1 MYGNCYTITGKP
13 LEPSLMRL
21 DELELRISFQ
31 NKNAVL
37 GPLLLRRIWVSDTL
51 NPAHK
56 RNGFSRESRRQY
68 SNGFLFC
75 FLGSCSLEAEGASL
89 GAEDCTDQPSMYLK
103 TVFACISK
111 EVIKPIFWTVP
122 TTTTTTPTTTTTTTS
137 KPKSPPGDV
146 DPGVQSF
153 DREYIIAQSLD
164 TGKNIFPKVQVA
176 SIQRDVRK
184 ITMILFRC
192 LLLFSWCG
200 LVNNNHLNWTIS
212 LAVEEFWPFR
222 W

>member
-1 MYGNCYTITGKP
+1 MYCNCYTITGKP

-31 NKNAVL
+31 NKNAIL
-37 GPLLLRRIWVSDTL
+37 GPLLLQRIWVSDTL

-75 FLGSCSLEAEGASL
+75 FSGSCSLEAEGASL
-89 GAEDCTDQPSMYLK
+89 GAEDCTNQPSMYLK

-122 TTTTTTPTTTTTTTS
+122 TTTTTATTTTTTTTTS
-137 KPKSPPGDV
+137 KPKTSPGDV

-164 TGKNIFPKVQVA
+164 TGKNIFPKVQV
-176 SIQRDVRK
+176 SSNKMRDTWKVT
-184 ITMILFRC
+184 IILFGC

-200 LVNNNHLNWTIS
+200 LVNNHLNKTT